1 MKPAFVLLL
10 LAATLMALA
19 PGAGASGS
27 HRCGLLHAST
37 PYSRHGHREP
47 WRVYTAGATSCRT
60 AEQTLNAILHL
71 EAKVHNGSDEA
82 SSFFTYRGWT
92 CPFGNMGTQLCDL
105 PAHAPFRAR
114 ALALNCDV
122 VAGGCP
128 KRPPAA
134 LLGAS

>member
-1 MKPAFVLLL
+1 VKPAL
-10 LAATLMALA
+10 LALAMTGALLA
-19 PGAGASGS
+19 CVPDAGAAGS
-27 HRCGLLHAST
+27 RRCGLLHAST
-37 PYSRHGHREP
+37 PYSRHGHHEP

-60 AEQTLNAILHL
+60 AERTLNAVLHL
-71 EAKVHNGSDEA
+71 EAKAHSGSDEA
-82 SSFFTYRGWT
+82 NSFFTYRGWT

-105 PAHAPFRAR
+105 PAHAPFKAR

-122 VAGGCP
+122 VDGGCP